1 MSDNSKSRETPGL
14 HDRREFFELSAKYGA
29 SAVLLAS
36 ATAAVGV
43 PLAEA
48 AEAAAATEKAKNDA
62 ADHVLLFG
70 CGGTPN
76 RWPEGQIFKQNFD
89 LTGLLQLK
97 EGIERNTAGK
107 VHVDIK
113 YGGALGGQGAVGR
126 KVQQG
131 IVAGSQSS
139 TQNMAAHAPVWN
151 ATDFPY
157 VIGGVEN
164 YWRIVF
170 SKEVNDTLRKSSME
184 QGVIPLCIF
193 PQTRWLE
200 LKMGLPAEVRH
211 PEQLDG
217 LKMRVTG
224 SKLEQ
229 TAFNILPANPTP
241 INWGEVYT
249 AVKEGAVDGIHVGTG
264 SVADAGIYEVI
275 GQLVDTE
282 WMYNADTLF
291 ISTKW
296 FTALPAAVQEGVME
310 GAYEA
315 QVYNYAI
322 YDAAFK
328 FQAGIRPDSPPDA
341 AWNTVEAKR
350 VYLTDSE
357 RAEWVDA
364 LSYERNKE
372 IYDPLI
378 ERFGKEEYETVKR
391 VAASGDPVIPRRWWT

>member
-1 MSDNSKSRETPGL
+1 MDDIREINEL
-14 HDRREFFELSAKYGA
+14 ENRSRREFISIGAKYGA
-29 SAVLLAS
+29 
-36 ATAAVGV
+36 TAAFLAAATTTTGV
-43 PLAEA
+43 SIAEA
-48 AEAAAATEKAKNDA
+48 AEAIADIEKAKKSA
-62 ADHVLLFG
+62 ADHSLLFG

-76 RWPEGQIFKQNFD
+76 RWPDGQIFKQNFD

-97 EGIERNTAGK
+97 EAIERNSSGK

-113 YGGALGGQGAVGR
+113 FGGALGGQGAVGR

-157 VIGGVEN
+157 VIGSVEN
-164 YWRIVF
+164 YWRMLF

-184 QGVIPLCIF
+184 QGVIPLCVF

-200 LKMGLPAEVRH
+200 LKMGLPAEVRD
-211 PEQLDG
+211 PKQLDG
-217 LKMRVTG
+217 LKIRVTG

-229 TAFNILPANPTP
+229 TAFNILPSNPTP
-241 INWGEVYT
+241 VAWGEVYS

-275 GQLVDTE
+275 GQLVNTE

-296 FTALPAAVQEGVME
+296 FNGLPPAVQGAVME

-322 YDAAFK
+322 YEPAFK
-328 FQAGIRPDSPPDA
+328 FQAGIRPDSPADA
-341 AWNTVEAKR
+341 AWNTVKAKR

-357 RAEWVDA
+357 LDNWKDA

-372 IYDPLI
+372 IFDPLI
-378 ERFGKEEYETVKR
+378 ERFGKTEYETVKR
-391 VAASGDPVIPRRWWT
+391 VANSGDSVVPRRWWL